1 MEQLHN
7 KRTIMEIVEKI
18 LGGTWLIVCI
28 TILGFGISSYLQL
41 KMGNSNKIM
50 DNIKKMER
58 DEKKR
63 KS

>member
-1 MEQLHN
+1 
-7 KRTIMEIVEKI
+7 MEIVEKI

-28 TILGFGISSYLQL
+28 TILGFGISSYLHL

-58 DEKKR
+58 GEKKR